1 MSKWSFVI
9 PLIVLGPLVG
19 ACASASAKTVPA
31 ERPALVVPPPP
42 PRVVE
47 TAPAPD
53 PVPEPV
59 ADLPPPPAPIK
70 PARPSRETTSRQQTV
85 TPAEPKTGETVN
97 PEPTPPPAAPAPPQ
111 PPLQLRTPQ
120 TADSTEAER
129 AIRATMDRANSSLGA
144 VNFNRLSNERKK
156 AYNDAKLYLQQA
168 EDALKQGNFVYGQ
181 NIANKAETLA
191 RELAGK

>member
-1 MSKWSFVI
+1 MSKWSFLI
-9 PLIVLGPLVG
+9 PLILLGPLVG

-47 TAPAPD
+47 PAPAPD

-59 ADLPPPPAPIK
+59 ADLPPPPPPIK
-70 PARPSRETTSRQQTV
+70 STRPARETTTRQQTA
-85 TPAEPKTGETVN
+85 TPAEPKPGETVN
-97 PEPTPPPAAPAPPQ
+97 PEPPAAPAAPAPQQ
-111 PPLQLRTPQ
+111 PPPQLRPPQ
-120 TADSTEAER
+120 TADSNEAER
-129 AIRATMDRANSSLGA
+129 AIRATVERAKSSLGV
-144 VNFNRLSNERKK
+144 VNFDRLSNERKK

-168 EDALKQGNFVYGQ
+168 EDAVKQGNFVYGQ